1 MITNCMKGKIKK
13 DLPDEKLER
22 MTVQRQVIMEE
33 MGKLHT
39 HPTADEVYQ
48 VVRKRLPRVSL
59 GTVYRN
65 LEKLADHGLLLRLD
79 SGSGPRRYDARVEN
93 HYHIR
98 CLECSRVGD
107 IFSNQP
113 YPVPEELPGT
123 DFDVIGLKVEYFG
136 ICPACRK
143 KASKHKK

>member
-1 MITNCMKGKIKK
+1 V
-13 DLPDEKLER
+13 LFR
-22 MTVQRQVIMEE
+22 S
-33 MGKLHT
+33 

-65 LEKLADHGLLLRLD
+65 LEKLADNHLLLRLD
-79 SGSGPRRYDARVEN
+79 SGSGPRRYDGRVEN

-98 CLECSRVGD
+98 CLQCSRVGD
-107 IFSNQP
+107 IFSDQP

-136 ICPACRK
+136 LCPDCRK
-143 KASKHKK
+143 KASKNKK